1 MDSIFFLLAV
11 LFYAAVIGGVVYGVY
26 LWSIRRSGRYPEPE
40 PDVGIGTPRR
50 FYFYSISFIA
60 LMMISGG
67 VMTVLAELLDAL
79 FGSVLRG
86 STTRLATGLAVT
98 IVGLPLWYFHWR
110 FVRRSMAS
118 TPSERRSILRK
129 LYLYVTLGVA
139 LGFLV
144 FSGYYVLE
152 FILRARDFSALDWAA
167 LPVWGTVWYFHWRIA
182 TGETPETTIET
193 NAIRRLYL
201 YLASTVTLAM
211 LGSGIG
217 WIIYVVL
224 REGYLAAFG
233 VGMIDAGAT
242 GLSSDAF
249 RMAVSLSIAGGAA
262 WAAHW
267 LVFARS
273 DGSSAL
279 RWAHLFLVTIGF
291 GAIPALIGLGMVVQL
306 TLAWLLGTSTD
317 SAADHFDSLP
327 EAVAILSVGLAMWTY
342 FRYLM
347 TSESSVAGQ
356 SSTGE
361 ADQTSDEST
370 VVSRLYDVLL
380 AAIGLLT
387 LAIGVASVLEAA
399 VAQLSDTAPLVIGQ
413 DSFLLSRLDLALP
426 FLLIGA
432 STWWVHWRRLEA
444 VASADPEVE
453 RPMLPRKLYVL
464 GVLCLGL
471 LALVG
476 GASAT
481 LFIFLRD
488 LLDLTLSSDTLYD
501 MRGGLSVTLTTLVV
515 LPYHWSAYRR
525 DREFE
530 PDTPDP
536 LTRPPSK
543 SVLLLTAPGGSEMA
557 AQVESA
563 LGYTVTRVHWPDT
576 DAFVPTL
583 DTDRIGSLAEEI
595 ASAPGTSVIL
605 VPDADGF
612 RVISY
617 H

>member
-1 MDSIFFLLAV
+1 MDSVFFLVAV

-26 LWSIRRSGRYPEPE
+26 LWGLRRSGRYPEPE

-50 FYFYSISFIA
+50 FYFYSISFVA

-67 VMTVLAELLDAL
+67 LMTVLAGLLDAL
-79 FGSVLRG
+79 FGSVLRD

-110 FVRRSMAS
+110 FVRRSAAS

-144 FSGYYVLE
+144 FSGFHVLE
-152 FILRARDFSALDWAA
+152 FILRARDFSPLDWAA
-167 LPVWGTVWYFHWRIA
+167 LPVWGAVWYFHWRIA
-182 TGETPETTIET
+182 TGETPETTLET
-193 NAIRRLYL
+193 RAIRRLYL
-201 YLASTVTLAM
+201 YLASSVTVAM
-211 LGSGIG
+211 LASSVG

-233 VGMIDAGAT
+233 VSMIEVGAT
-242 GLSSDAF
+242 GLLRDDF
-249 RMAVSLSIAGGAA
+249 MIAVSLTIAGGAA

-267 LVFARS
+267 VVFARS
-273 DGSSAL
+273 DGASAL
-279 RWAHLFLVTIGF
+279 RWAHLFLATIGF
-291 GAIPALIGLGMVVQL
+291 GAIPTLVGLGMVMQL

-317 SAADHFDSLP
+317 SAADHFETLP
-327 EAVAILSVGLAMWTY
+327 EAVAILSVGLVMWTY
-342 FRYLM
+342 FRYVV
-347 TSESSVAGQ
+347 TSESSAA
-356 SSTGE
+356 SDHSTL
-361 ADQTSDEST
+361 
-370 VVSRLYDVLL
+370 VSRSYDVLL

-399 VAQLSDTAPLVIGQ
+399 VSQFSDTAPVVIGQ
-413 DSFLLSRLDLALP
+413 DSFLLSRLDVALP

-432 STWWVHWRRLEA
+432 STWWAHWRRLE
-444 VASADPEVE
+444 VAATADPEVE

-501 MRGGLSVTLTTLVV
+501 MRGGLSVLLTTLVA

-530 PDTPDP
+530 PDVPDP
-536 LTRPPSK
+536 IAMPMPK
-543 SVLLLTAPGGSEMA
+543 SVLLLTAPGGSEMV

-563 LGYTVTRVHWPDT
+563 LGYTVTRVHWQDP

-583 DTDRIGSLAEEI
+583 DSDQIDRLADEVS
-595 ASAPGTSVIL
+595 SAPGTSVIL